1 MKLASLSLLL
11 LFLPSCAPSAQEPV
25 ASEESEESEDTL
37 RTEEISYSVDGV
49 VLKGYLAYDEA
60 VVGQRPAV
68 LVVHEWWGHNDYA
81 RRRARMLA
89 EMGYTAFAV
98 DMYGEGKQADHPDD
112 AGKFMSEVLEN
123 METGAARF
131 NAALELLKNH
141 ETTDPERVAAIG
153 YCFGGGVVLHMARV
167 GTDLDAVVSFHGGL
181 ESLHK
186 PAAGT
191 VKAKVLVC
199 HGADDGLVPQ
209 AQIDAFKAEMDEAQV
224 DYQVMVYEGAK
235 HSFTNPDADTYGEEF
250 NLPMAYNAE
259 ADQQSWQDMQRV
271 LDEVFAQ

>member
-11 LFLPSCAPSAQEPV
+11 LFLASCAPSVQEPV
-25 ASEESEESEDTL
+25 ASEEPESTL
-37 RTEEISYSVDGV
+37 RTEEISYSVDDV

-68 LVVHEWWGHNDYA
+68 LVVHEWWGHDDYA

-112 AGKFMSEVLEN
+112 AIKFMTEILQN
-123 METGAARF
+123 METGVARF

-141 ETTDPERVAAIG
+141 DTTDPERVAAIG

-167 GTDLDAVVSFHGGL
+167 GSDLDAVVSFHGGL

-186 PAAGT
+186 PEAGA

-199 HGADDGLVPQ
+199 HGADDRLVPQ
-209 AQIDAFKAEMDEAQV
+209 AQIDAFKTEMDEAQV
-224 DYQVMVYEGAK
+224 DYELMAYEGAV

-250 NLPMAYNAE
+250 DLPMAYNAE
-259 ADQQSWQDMQRV
+259 ADQQSWQGMQRV
-271 LDEVFAQ
+271 LDEVFVQ